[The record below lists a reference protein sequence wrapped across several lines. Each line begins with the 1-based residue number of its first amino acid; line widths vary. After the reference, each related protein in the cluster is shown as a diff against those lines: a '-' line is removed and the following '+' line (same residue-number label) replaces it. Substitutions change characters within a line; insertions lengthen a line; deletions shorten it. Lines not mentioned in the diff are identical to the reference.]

1 MAEKAELVMRL
12 NDRLVPYSQAMDEMS
27 ASEPEL
33 AGGLYDAERT
43 FHGQMF
49 KLRRHLQW
57 LYQGLE
63 LARLEPGMSIEEME
77 ESTLEVLEANRPLL
91 EPGDD
96 FILSQVVSIEPVSNG
111 ESQRPANVAIYCQ
124 FIDFSKFAQSYV
136 KGVRV
141 ITPTTYSP
149 PPRPE
154 GDGADSQPQETVSLM
169 MDSRGNITECRHANF
184 LFVTDGRIKLP
195 DREKVLPGISMETV
209 VELAEQLSIPVD
221 EGGYSPAD
229 IYIAD
234 EAFISGTR
242 FCLEPVAT
250 LNGLSLG
257 DEVPGPVTRRLQAAW
272 SEMVGID
279 FVKQASDYMSNHG
292 PAADP
297 QQ

>member
-49 KLRRHLQW
+49 KLQR

-221 EGGYSPAD
+221 
-229 IYIAD
+229 
-234 EAFISGTR
+234 
-242 FCLEPVAT
+242 
-250 LNGLSLG
+250 
-257 DEVPGPVTRRLQAAW
+257 
-272 SEMVGID
+272 
-279 FVKQASDYMSNHG
+279 
-292 PAADP
+292 
-297 QQ
+297 